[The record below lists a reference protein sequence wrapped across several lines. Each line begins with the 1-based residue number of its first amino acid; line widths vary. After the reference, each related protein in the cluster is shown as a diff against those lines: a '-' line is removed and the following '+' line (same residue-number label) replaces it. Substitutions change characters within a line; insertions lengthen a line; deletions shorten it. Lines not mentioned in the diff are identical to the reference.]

1 MTFSSI
7 LFLFFFLPASLLFC
21 RYDVFIPPSVKRRM
35 QVETKKKIFRI
46 ENLFLLIFSLFFYGW
61 GEPKY
66 IVIMVFTIILN
77 YICALIID
85 ANAAKGRK
93 GAARATLIVS
103 VVINLGILGFFK
115 YFNFFL
121 SNINSIFGLDIEFLR
136 LALPIGISFYTFQTM
151 SYTIDVY
158 RRTAKVQKNII
169 NLAAYVT
176 MFPQLIAGPIV
187 RYQDVADQLEYRE
200 GTAEKFAQGVSRFC
214 IGLGKKVLLA
224 NNIGALWDTAKV
236 MEHPTVLSAW
246 LRALAFMFQIY
257 FDFSGY
263 SDMAIGMGKMLGFEF
278 LENFN
283 YPYTAR
289 SITDFWRR
297 WHISLSTWFREY
309 VYIPLGGNRKGLPR
323 QILNLLI
330 VWSLTGF
337 WHGASWN
344 YLCWGLYFGIIL
356 IIEKVFLLK
365 PLKKAP
371 KAVGSVYTLLLV
383 LVSWVIFAIED
394 VSKIPA
400 FLGAMVGIGASG
412 YDTQSL
418 YLLVSNIVLFVILI
432 PACTDLPSRL
442 MKKIFPSEDRAVA
455 AQTVVRNV
463 FCIAVLVLSV
473 ASLVSDSYNPFL
485 YFRF

>member
-7 LFLFFFLPASLLFC
+7 LVLFFFLPAALLFC

-200 GTAEKFAQGVSRFC
+200 GTAERFAQGVSRFC

-224 NNIGALWDTAKV
+224 NNIGELWDTVKV

-246 LRALAFMFQIY
+246 LGALAFMFQIY

>member
-7 LFLFFFLPASLLFC
+7 LFLFFFLPAALLFC
-21 RYDVFIPPSVKRRM
+21 RYDAFIPPSVKKRM
-35 QVETKKKIFRI
+35 SVETKKKHFKLQ
-46 ENLFLLIFSLFFYGW
+46 NLFILIFSLFFYGW

-66 IVIMVFTIILN
+66 IVIMIFTILLN

-85 ANAAKGRK
+85 NRLKQGRHAQAKAA
-93 GAARATLIVS
+93 LVVS
-103 VVINLGILGFFK
+103 VVLNLGILGFFK

-121 SNINSIFGLDIEFLR
+121 TNINSIFGLDINFLK

-158 RRTAKVQKNII
+158 RRTARVQKNII

-187 RYQDVADQLEYRE
+187 RYQDVADQLEYRD
-200 GTAEKFAQGVSRFC
+200 GTAEKFAQGVQRFC

-224 NNIGALWDTAKV
+224 NNIGALWDTVKAT
-236 MEHPTVLSAW
+236 ENPTVLAAW
-246 LRALAFMFQIY
+246 LGAFAYMFQIY

-283 YPYTAR
+283 YPYMAR

-297 WHISLSTWFREY
+297 WHISLGTWFREY

-330 VWSLTGF
+330 VWGLTGF

-356 IIEKVFLLK
+356 IIEKTFLLK
-365 PLKKAP
+365 RLKKAP
-371 KAVGSVYTLLLV
+371 KAVGSIYTLLLV
-383 LVSWVIFAIED
+383 IVSWVIFAIED
-394 VSKIPA
+394 ISQIPVY
-400 FLGAMVGIGASG
+400 LGSMLGIGTAL
-412 YDTQSL
+412 YDQNSL
-418 YLLVSNIVLFVILI
+418 YLLVTNVTLLVILI
-432 PACTDLPSRL
+432 PAATNLPARL

-455 AQTVVRNV
+455 VQTVLKNV
-463 FCIAVLVLSV
+463 FCLALLILSV

>member
-7 LFLFFFLPASLLFC
+7 LFLFFFLPAALLFC

-169 NLAAYVT
+169 NLAKRGNG
-176 MFPQLIAGPIV
+176 F
-187 RYQDVADQLEYRE
+187 
-200 GTAEKFAQGVSRFC
+200 AEFVH
-214 IGLGKKVLLA
+214 GL
-224 NNIGALWDTAKV
+224 
-236 MEHPTVLSAW
+236 
-246 LRALAFMFQIY
+246 
-257 FDFSGY
+257 
-263 SDMAIGMGKMLGFEF
+263 
-278 LENFN
+278 
-283 YPYTAR
+283 
-289 SITDFWRR
+289 
-297 WHISLSTWFREY
+297 
-309 VYIPLGGNRKGLPR
+309 
-323 QILNLLI
+323 
-330 VWSLTGF
+330 
-337 WHGASWN
+337 
-344 YLCWGLYFGIIL
+344 
-356 IIEKVFLLK
+356 
-365 PLKKAP
+365 
-371 KAVGSVYTLLLV
+371 
-383 LVSWVIFAIED
+383 
-394 VSKIPA
+394 
-400 FLGAMVGIGASG
+400 
-412 YDTQSL
+412 
-418 YLLVSNIVLFVILI
+418 
-432 PACTDLPSRL
+432 
-442 MKKIFPSEDRAVA
+442 
-455 AQTVVRNV
+455 
-463 FCIAVLVLSV
+463 
-473 ASLVSDSYNPFL
+473 
-485 YFRF
+485 

>member
-7 LFLFFFLPASLLFC
+7 LFLFFFLPAALLFC

-35 QVETKKKIFRI
+35 SVQTKKKHFKI
-46 ENLFLLIFSLFFYGW
+46 ENLFILIFSLFFYGW

-66 IVIMVFTIILN
+66 IVIMIFTILLN
-77 YICALIID
+77 YICALLIHS
-85 ANAAKGRK
+85 NRTKGKQGAAK
-93 GAARATLIVS
+93 AVLVIS
-103 VVINLGILGFFK
+103 VILNLGILGFFK

-121 SNINSIFGLDIEFLR
+121 TNINNIFGLDIQFLK

-158 RRTAKVQKNII
+158 RNDAKVQKNII

-187 RYQDVADQLEYRE
+187 RYQDVAEQLEYRD
-200 GTAEKFAQGVSRFC
+200 GTAEKFAQGVQRFC

-224 NNIGALWDTAKV
+224 NNIGALWDTVKV
-236 MEHPTVLSAW
+236 MENPTVLSAW
-246 LRALAFMFQIY
+246 LGAFAFMFQIY

-283 YPYTAR
+283 YPYMAR
-289 SITDFWRR
+289 SVTDFWRR
-297 WHISLSTWFREY
+297 WHISLGTWFREY
-309 VYIPLGGNRKGLPR
+309 VYIPLGGNRKGTAR

-330 VWSLTGF
+330 VWGLTGF

-344 YLCWGLYFGIIL
+344 FLCWGLYFGIIL
-356 IIEKVFLLK
+356 IIEKTFLLK
-365 PLKKAP
+365 RLQKAP
-371 KAVGSVYTLLLV
+371 WFVGSVYTLLLV
-383 LVSWVIFAIED
+383 IFSWIIFAVED
-394 VSKIPA
+394 FTQIPVY
-400 FLGAMVGIGASG
+400 LGSMFGVNTSL
-412 YDTQSL
+412 YDSNAL
-418 YLLVSNIVLFVILI
+418 YLLISNAILFVILI
-432 PACTDLPSRL
+432 PAATNLPARL
-442 MKKIFPSEDRAVA
+442 MKKIFPSEDKAVA
-455 AQTVVRNV
+455 VQTVVKNV
-463 FCIAVLVLSV
+463 FCIALLILSV

>member
-7 LFLFFFLPASLLFC
+7 LFLFFFLPAALLFC

-35 QVETKKKIFRI
+35 RVETKKKIFRI

-200 GTAEKFAQGVSRFC
+200 GTAERFAQGVSRFC

-224 NNIGALWDTAKV
+224 NNIGALWDTVKV

-246 LRALAFMFQIY
+246 LGALAFMFQIY